1 MTAWFFAAA
10 VLGSVLALLAPG
22 TGRVSRLLIAL
33 LPLAALVL
41 AAQMAVQLAAIPDSD
56 MNASRTTPAMALARG
71 FPIYA
76 GPDGGPIID
85 FMYGPLA
92 AVAFLPVA
100 AASTPSG
107 ALLIAA
113 VVNVLAFFL
122 PMVWLHAVVLG
133 ASRVAVAAMLCFG
146 LLVVHDLGLRFSAMS
161 IHADAPSLGLA
172 ATACLAL
179 MGRRPH
185 LALSAGCAALAVW
198 TKQTTV
204 PLLVALPL
212 WIAATWGMRRALAYV
227 GWLVAALAVVS
238 GVLLA
243 VFGAGDVLFN
253 MVTLPGRMPWY
264 DEATQGRWPA
274 AMRSLGWLLFANAL
288 PAAIVGGVLVLDL
301 RRGDGVRATLR
312 HRPWLLLVLVAVA
325 MAPLAVVGGAKIGGY
340 LNTHSVTNYFLLAA
354 ATCALGSF
362 ASAGSRRP
370 VAGARGLLALL
381 AVLVVPVVLDG
392 RTPIVTAA
400 AVTRLAHWSD
410 NQQEQAFVWA
420 RRNPGTVYLPWNPL
434 VTLLAEGRLDHSEIG
449 AWNRDLAGVPIGDA
463 QLRRFVPR
471 GARLLAVRPR
481 HDATTWLPDPT
492 ARLPEFHQRVTE
504 PGLPGWDVYARD
516 VPEAR

>member
-1 MTAWFFAAA
+1 MPWVLAAA
-10 VLGSVLALLAPG
+10 LLGGTLAWLAPAS
-22 TGRVSRLLIAL
+22 GRVARLLVAL
-33 LPLAALVL
+33 LPLATLVL

-56 MNASRTTPAMALARG
+56 MNASRTTPAVALARG

-100 AASTPSG
+100 VATTPSG

-122 PMVWLHAVVLG
+122 PMLWLHALVLG
-133 ASRVAVAAMLCFG
+133 ASRIAVAAMLCFG
-146 LLVVHDLGLRFSAMS
+146 LLVLHDLGLRFSAMS

-172 ATACLAL
+172 AVACLAL
-179 MGRRPH
+179 MGSRPR
-185 LALSAGCAALAVW
+185 LAMSALFAALAVW

-212 WIAATWGMRRALAYV
+212 WVAATWGLRRALVYV
-227 GWLVAALAVVS
+227 VWLALALALVS
-238 GVLLA
+238 AVLLA
-243 VFGAGDVLFN
+243 VFGIDDVVFN
-253 MVTLPGRMPWY
+253 MVTLPGHMPWY
-264 DEATQGRWPA
+264 DETTQGRWPA
-274 AMRSLGWLLFANAL
+274 AMRSLGWLLYANAL
-288 PAAIVGGVLVLDL
+288 PAAIVVGVLVLDV
-301 RRGDGVRATLR
+301 RRGDGVRGTLQR
-312 HRPWLLLVLVAVA
+312 RPWLLLVLVAVA

-340 LNTHSVTNYFLLAA
+340 LNTHSVTSYFLLAA
-354 ATCALGSF
+354 ATCALGAF
-362 ASAGSRRP
+362 ASAGSRRRT
-370 VAGARGLLALL
+370 VGEWVLVGLL
-381 AVLVVPVVLDG
+381 AVLVLPVVLDP
-392 RTPIVTAA
+392 RTPAATAA

-420 RRNPGTVYLPWNPL
+420 RRHPGTVYLPWNPL

-492 ARLPEFHQRVTE
+492 ARLPEFHERTTE
-504 PGLPGWDVYARD
+504 PGLPGWDVFARD
-516 VPEAR
+516 AAEAP